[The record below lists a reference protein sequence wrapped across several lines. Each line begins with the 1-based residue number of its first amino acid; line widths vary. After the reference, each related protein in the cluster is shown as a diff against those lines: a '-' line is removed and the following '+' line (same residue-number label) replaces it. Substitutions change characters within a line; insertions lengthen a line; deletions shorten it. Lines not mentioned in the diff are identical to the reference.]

1 VTPVGQTS
9 KTTSHWEL
17 GETRTNPSDHKA
29 LEEKDIN
36 SYLKTT
42 AKGDKSAFRIL
53 NDELTSVESSGK
65 RDDKLRGIIDDAR
78 RLTEIPFDFEQHRNH
93 FQSKFLWA
101 MTKTEGSDDGLKKIN
116 DIIEEYQEARMK
128 VCMLNADFQAKVKN
142 SENGHIYLK
151 ALRERVIDELQIL
164 QDTSPQE
171 LTFNQLQLNE
181 TKHLKYDVES
191 LYNLQNV
198 NNTDAMGFDN
208 LDERGAAEKP
218 ADKFNAA
225 HQNVFDKMLADYYL
239 SQRG

>member
-1 VTPVGQTS
+1 
-9 KTTSHWEL
+9 
-17 GETRTNPSDHKA
+17 
-29 LEEKDIN
+29 
-36 SYLKTT
+36 
-42 AKGDKSAFRIL
+42 
-53 NDELTSVESSGK
+53 
-65 RDDKLRGIIDDAR
+65 
-78 RLTEIPFDFEQHRNH
+78 
-93 FQSKFLWA
+93 
-101 MTKTEGSDDGLKKIN
+101 M
-116 DIIEEYQEARMK
+116 
-128 VCMLNADFQAKVKN
+128 
-142 SENGHIYLK
+142 
-151 ALRERVIDELQIL
+151 RERVIDELQIL

-208 LDERGAAEKP
+208 LDERGSAEKP

>member
-1 VTPVGQTS
+1 
-9 KTTSHWEL
+9 
-17 GETRTNPSDHKA
+17 
-29 LEEKDIN
+29 
-36 SYLKTT
+36 
-42 AKGDKSAFRIL
+42 
-53 NDELTSVESSGK
+53 
-65 RDDKLRGIIDDAR
+65 
-78 RLTEIPFDFEQHRNH
+78 
-93 FQSKFLWA
+93 

-116 DIIEEYQEARMK
+116 EIIEEYQEARMK